1 MLRFITQMQ
10 HFAGVQRG
18 ATPASRAAKPVA
30 PKPGAPKPGT
40 AIVKRGDLVPVTFLA
55 VESQS
60 MADYELPEGMDG
72 AVIAPSSLTPTAQW
86 EQYGQ
91 YIMGEFLG
99 QQEQVGPNASRLYN
113 FRLPDGE
120 TVSVWG
126 TTVLDNRM
134 DLLRPPIGSTVTIIY
149 AGEAEAKKGQ
159 NAAKLFK
166 VAYKL

>member
-1 MLRFITQMQ
+1 MLLRFIGQMQ

-18 ATPASRAAKPVA
+18 ATPASRAAKPVTPA
-30 PKPGAPKPGT
+30 KGKPST
-40 AIVKRGDLVPVTFLA
+40 AVAKRELVPVTFLA
-55 VESQS
+55 VESQDFE
-60 MADYELPEGMDG
+60 DYALPEGMDG

-91 YIMGEFLG
+91 FIMGEFLG
-99 QQEQVGPNASRLYN
+99 QQEKVGPNASRLYN
-113 FRLPDGE
+113 FRLADGE

-149 AGEAEAKKGQ
+149 VNEAEAKKGQ